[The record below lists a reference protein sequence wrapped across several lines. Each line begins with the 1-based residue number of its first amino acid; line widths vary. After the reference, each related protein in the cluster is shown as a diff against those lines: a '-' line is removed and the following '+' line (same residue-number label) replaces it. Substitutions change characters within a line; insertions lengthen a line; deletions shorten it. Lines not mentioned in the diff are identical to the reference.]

1 MITMLYEIGQ
11 KLPRPIGRLGAS
23 VLVKVNQLRGTNQF
37 RYNCSGA
44 EFVYGY
50 QDTTTFLRQYD
61 CIDVERGRTALEDIP
76 LSYFELSDH
85 DAALDVGAH
94 FGLYTVIL
102 GRMNPDLPILVFEPN
117 QYNRSVL
124 KQNSELNDFDS
135 SRVRILDTIV
145 AGESG
150 SVTFHEDRSTTGSPR
165 DTLSPGEDTEKFTE
179 TVERDS
185 KSLSD
190 IFKSHNIKKPFVKL
204 DIEGAED
211 EVIADLLSADIE
223 SFAGIVEIHSDR
235 LGDGENTV
243 LDQFDSHDVSYEIV
257 KKHPIKPQAYYFKSS

>member
-1 MITMLYEIGQ
+1 MLYELGQ
-11 KLPRPIGRLGAS
+11 KLPKSIGRLGAG
-23 VLVKVNQLRGTNQF
+23 VLVKINQFRGANQF
-37 RYNCSGA
+37 RYNYQGS

-61 CIDVERGRTALEDIP
+61 CIDVERGCTALEGIP
-76 LSYFELSDH
+76 LSYFEFSDH

-102 GRMNPDLPILVFEPN
+102 GKQNPNLPILAFEPN

-124 KQNSELNDFDS
+124 KQNSELNNFDP
-135 SRVRILDTIV
+135 SRVKILDTIV
-145 AGESG
+145 AGTSG
-150 SVTFHEDRSTTGSPR
+150 SVIFHEDRSTTGSPR
-165 DTLSPGEDTEKFTE
+165 DTLSPGQDTGKFTE
-179 TVERDS
+179 MVERDS

-190 IFKSHNIKKPFVKL
+190 IFRSNDINKPFVKL

-235 LGDGENTV
+235 LDGGENTV
-243 LDQFDSHDVSYEIV
+243 LDQFDSHDISYELV
-257 KKHPIKPQAYYFKSS
+257 KKHPIKPQGYYFESN